1 MADWGGF
8 SEAELRHLRSGGDS
22 NQPQKQA
29 PKKAPKKGL
38 GAKKTTKPKPPK
50 TSPEALLP
58 TSQPEPTETKEKEPE
73 KSKPVPETVERVREN
88 NTCLSFV
95 SCHNTKLILGTY
107 H

>member
-22 NQPQKQA
+22 KPTVT
-29 PKKAPKKGL
+29 KKTPKKGL

-58 TSQPEPTETKEKEPE
+58 TSQPEPTEIKKPEIEPE
-73 KSKPVPETVERVREN
+73 KSVPDTVEKVQ
-88 NTCLSFV
+88 SPIQFV
-95 SCHNTKLILGTY
+95 VHKL
-107 H
+107 